1 MGGQRPFITKPTAYH
16 LLQYSTSMPLFR
28 NTWDNQPIREPATPP
43 PSPPTKRTGLFSS
56 RRSLDDPP
64 THRNY
69 NHTDG
74 NIRRSPT
81 SSFSGGFFSRRRS
94 SDELSD
100 HSSRRSGRS
109 GRSGKP
115 ESSIVAARQKI
126 ADAENA
132 ERLASDA
139 LRQARNAARE
149 AKEHIRMLEDEALE
163 E

>member
-1 MGGQRPFITKPTAYH
+1 
-16 LLQYSTSMPLFR
+16 MPLFW
-28 NTWDNQPIREPATPP
+28 NTWDNQPAREPETPP
-43 PSPPTKRTGLFSS
+43 PSPPAKRTGLFSS
-56 RRSLDDPP
+56 RRSLDDSP
-64 THRNY
+64 THRGNY

-74 NIRRSPT
+74 NVRRSPT
-81 SSFSGGFFSRRRS
+81 SSSSGGFFSRRRS
-94 SDELSD
+94 SEELSD
-100 HSSRRSGRS
+100 RSSGRS
-109 GRSGKP
+109 GKSGKP
-115 ESSIVAARQKI
+115 ESSILAARQKI